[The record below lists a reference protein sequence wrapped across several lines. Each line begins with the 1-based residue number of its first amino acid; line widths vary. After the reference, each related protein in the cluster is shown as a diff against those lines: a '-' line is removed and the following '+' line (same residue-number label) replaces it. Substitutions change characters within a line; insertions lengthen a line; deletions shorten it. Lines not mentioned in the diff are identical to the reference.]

1 MPDAKRLE
9 WLINMERIDIR
20 LKESDR
26 QILKSII
33 GKTLDCIEHDEFTF
47 TDSSSQ
53 VVKISSYGETI
64 FLYSFVEELDFYGST
79 EDVAVWTVEKTEY
92 PLVAEKSFIKMPIQ
106 QTITKISLIQENQ
119 QMFDQGVQTYDV
131 WVTRGIIIDVG
142 DHQIS
147 FEKPVWFSEDIIIRK
162 GYELQKTFRSAE
174 AITNAE
180 NWNDGMEMTC
190 SRNVETL

>member
-1 MPDAKRLE
+1 
-9 WLINMERIDIR
+9 
-20 LKESDR
+20 
-26 QILKSII
+26 
-33 GKTLDCIEHDEFTF
+33 
-47 TDSSSQ
+47 
-53 VVKISSYGETI
+53 
-64 FLYSFVEELDFYGST
+64 
-79 EDVAVWTVEKTEY
+79 
-92 PLVAEKSFIKMPIQ
+92 
-106 QTITKISLIQENQ
+106 
-119 QMFDQGVQTYDV
+119 MFDQGVQTYDV

>member
-1 MPDAKRLE
+1 M
-9 WLINMERIDIR
+9 
-20 LKESDR
+20 
-26 QILKSII
+26 
-33 GKTLDCIEHDEFTF
+33 
-47 TDSSSQ
+47 
-53 VVKISSYGETI
+53 VKISSYGETI

-79 EDVAVWTVEKTEY
+79 EDVAVRTVEKTEY